1 MTTVPDDEDEV
12 QEAEP
17 MSTPQLV
24 LSISGWIWL
33 WFAIV
38 VAIWSAGI
46 GWFLS
51 LSLTLWMIGL
61 LIVIGVELRE
71 NFEANNRGSKPELY
85 RSRDYGSYYH

>member
-51 LSLTLWMIGL
+51 LSPNTLDDRI
-61 LIVIGVELRE
+61 
-71 NFEANNRGSKPELY
+71 AY
-85 RSRDYGSYYH
+85 RYWRRVKGEF